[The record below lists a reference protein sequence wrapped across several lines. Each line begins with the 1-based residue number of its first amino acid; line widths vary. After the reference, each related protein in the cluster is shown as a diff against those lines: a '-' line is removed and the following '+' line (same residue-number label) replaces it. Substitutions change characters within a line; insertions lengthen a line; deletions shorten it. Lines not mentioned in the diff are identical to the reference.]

1 MHKDNNHR
9 HRLKLGHLIQVLS
22 TTLSLGSTAL
32 LVLTLTATGSR
43 HHRRCRGHG
52 RRNLRRPRNY
62 LPRQLSRRGR
72 NLYQL
77 PLTRMR
83 FPRHPPPK
91 LSQIGR
97 RRNHRPHQLSRTS
110 CHLRALPLSR
120 MEGLRDLTTPRL
132 SQIGR
137 PGIYRPKQLSRMR
150 RSLLPLPASRIRY
163 PRHQQLNQPRR
174 RLNYRPERLSRLR
187 RRTSRRGLCSR
198 EPIFQTDEATTSGR
212 FRNDSQPAECSA
224 GVNR

>member
-83 FPRHPPPK
+83 FPRQVEPDRAPTEPPAASVEPNE
-91 LSQIGR
+91 LPPAGAAVEPNGGSAGPD
-97 RRNHRPHQLSRTS
+97 NTAAEPDRPS
-110 CHLRALPLSR
+110 
-120 MEGLRDLTTPRL
+120 GD
-132 SQIGR
+132 
-137 PGIYRPKQLSRMR
+137 
-150 RSLLPLPASRIRY
+150 LPA
-163 PRHQQLNQPRR
+163 
-174 RLNYRPERLSRLR
+174 EAV
-187 RRTSRRGLCSR
+187 
-198 EPIFQTDEATTSGR
+198 EPNEA
-212 FRNDSQPAECSA
+212 QPAAPA
-224 GVNR
+224 GEPNTIPSTPTVEPAKTPAELPSGAVEQTKAPDIPAGIVLQGANIPD